1 MQVFV
6 LALIGGLLFGAS
18 IPPCRLSPFAY
29 LGLALLLIA
38 NMRQLRWEQS
48 FLTAIVWGLSSSVLP
63 IAFGIRISEAQ
74 GAVYPT
80 DFEIWLI
87 TLAPF
92 FNLALVVGVVATVA
106 GKLWQ
111 SRFWRGSVW
120 AFGITALGIIA
131 ERLTFLLPI
140 PIHLAV
146 TQANLRFLVL
156 SIASFTGIWGIS
168 WFVWFVSAAIA
179 ETVTNR
185 RTNLVTIVTVI
196 VVLLLSALQFPFVAQ
211 VKGLHLFVA
220 AIQNETEDPLIM
232 LRSVLNSPTKDLP
245 SLIVLPELSLG
256 QETPSLRRQ
265 LRRILKEASVHDS
278 FIVVGLEETDPP
290 YNSAV
295 LMSSKGEEIL
305 RYRKVHL
312 FGAERWRYRKG
323 HEVKA
328 REGFGIAIC
337 FDTVF
342 PDIVRELARQG
353 AKVIAVPNHD
363 PVVVGFL
370 LHHLHAVFLP
380 IRAAENRV
388 SIVKADTK
396 GLSQLIDCNGDV
408 VAEAPLGKA
417 TVLKGWVAAC
427 SFNQSN
433 FQTPYTRFGDWF
445 VVLCAIIAV
454 SLFITRLFGR
464 GRMLQ
469 TNCRLVV
476 QDNIPTKFPNH

>member
-29 LGLALLLIA
+29 LGLTLLLIA
-38 NMRQLRWEQS
+38 NMRQLPWEQR
-48 FLTAIVWGLSSSVLP
+48 FLAAIIWGLSSSVLP
-63 IAFGIRISEAQ
+63 IAFAIRIAEAQ
-74 GAVYPT
+74 RAVYPT

-87 TLAPF
+87 TLVPF
-92 FNLALVVGVVATVA
+92 LTLALVVGVVSTVA
-106 GKLWQ
+106 GKIWQ

-120 AFGITALGIIA
+120 VFGTAALGIIA

-146 TQANLRFLVL
+146 TQANLQVLV
-156 SIASFTGIWGIS
+156 SPIASFAGIWGVS

-179 ETVTNR
+179 EIVLSR
-185 RTNLVTIVTVI
+185 RTNLVTIGTTI
-196 VVLLLSALQFPFVAQ
+196 VVLLLSILQFPFVAQ
-211 VKGLHLFVA
+211 VKSHHLLVA
-220 AIQNETEDPLIM
+220 AIQNELEDPLTM
-232 LRSVLNSPTKDLP
+232 LRSALNPRTRDLP

-256 QETPSLRRQ
+256 QETAYLRKQ
-265 LRRILKEASVHDS
+265 LKQIFEEAGVHGPLL
-278 FIVVGLEETDPP
+278 VVGLEETDLP

-295 LMSSKGEEIL
+295 LMNSKGEEIL

-312 FGAERWRYRKG
+312 FGAERWRCRKG
-323 HEVKA
+323 SEVKA
-328 REGFGIAIC
+328 TEGFGIAIC

-342 PDIVRELARQG
+342 PDIVRELVKQG

-370 LHHLHAVFLP
+370 LHHLHAAFLP
-380 IRAAENRV
+380 IRSAENKV
-388 SIVKADTK
+388 SIVKADST
-396 GLSQLIDCNGDV
+396 GLSQLIDCNGNV

-417 TVLKGWVAAC
+417 TILKGQISVRA
-427 SFNQSN
+427 FDQSN

-454 SLFITRLFGR
+454 SLFIAQFLRAKRTEKG
-464 GRMLQ
+464 
-469 TNCRLVV
+469 VAAK
-476 QDNIPTKFPNH
+476 P